1 MLSSDTC
8 IDLAKLKTGDLN
20 RGEWEDLYIGI
31 DRLTKAGIYID
42 DTPGISLMEMKN
54 KFGLEDKTF
63 MRYINEIRSYLY
75 NFYKGKEIVYVRS
88 EQAYKLVSYEA

>member
-1 MLSSDTC
+1 M
-8 IDLAKLKTGDLN
+8 KLVKTQIC
-20 RGEWEDLYIGI
+20 LYIYEQFMDKKVI
-31 DRLTKAGIYID
+31 NI
-42 DTPGISLMEMKN
+42 MEIKN

-88 EQAYKLVSYEA
+88 EQAYKLVSYET

>member
-1 MLSSDTC
+1 M
-8 IDLAKLKTGDLN
+8 KLVKTQIC
-20 RGEWEDLYIGI
+20 LYIYEQFMDKKVI
-31 DRLTKAGIYID
+31 NI
-42 DTPGISLMEMKN
+42 MEIKN

>member
-1 MLSSDTC
+1 M
-8 IDLAKLKTGDLN
+8 KLVKTKIC
-20 RGEWEDLYIGI
+20 LYIYEQFMDKKVI
-31 DRLTKAGIYID
+31 NI
-42 DTPGISLMEMKN
+42 MEIKN

>member
-1 MLSSDTC
+1 M
-8 IDLAKLKTGDLN
+8 KLVKTQIC
-20 RGEWEDLYIGI
+20 LYIYEQFMDKKVI
-31 DRLTKAGIYID
+31 NI
-42 DTPGISLMEMKN
+42 MEIKN

-88 EQAYKLVSYEA
+88 

>member
-1 MLSSDTC
+1 M
-8 IDLAKLKTGDLN
+8 KLVKTQIC
-20 RGEWEDLYIGI
+20 LYIYEQFMDKKVI
-31 DRLTKAGIYID
+31 NI
-42 DTPGISLMEMKN
+42 MEMKN